1 MRVSLLEIENRLY
14 QYFYINKY
22 EQKVYEE
29 IYELLDLTKL
39 AVDYE
44 GVQTIDLIELI
55 EMIEDLFNEDSTV
68 RRDKIIINDFKYYI
82 YKVYKIN
89 ENIDKY
95 KYASLPKLKS
105 KKIYKKIDI
114 MNNPNIKSITNEMD
128 YDVKFMKVY
137 LETVDGYTL
146 ERYVTDWKSNLRV
159 EDRERKVV
167 GSFNNLGG
175 GPNWYNEKYIIKAE
189 EYSN

>member
-95 KYASLPKLKS
+95 KYASLPTLKS
-105 KKIYKKIDI
+105 KKIYDKL
-114 MNNPNIKSITNEMD
+114 S
-128 YDVKFMKVY
+128 Y
-137 LETVDGYTL
+137 
-146 ERYVTDWKSNLRV
+146 
-159 EDRERKVV
+159 
-167 GSFNNLGG
+167 
-175 GPNWYNEKYIIKAE
+175 
-189 EYSN
+189 